1 MWYNIY
7 TEERKVLNMQ
17 VIDRRG
23 IPLTVTFGDLA
34 IGDAF
39 QDNDGDMCIKTDI
52 GAYMY
57 YSHREWIPKYD
68 LDEDELIIPLEIT
81 YTIEREYGRK

>member
-1 MWYNIY
+1 M
-7 TEERKVLNMQ
+7 ELLSKERRTKMQ

-23 IPLTVTFGDLA
+23 IPLTTTFGDLA
-34 IGDAF
+34 IGEAF

-57 YSHREWIPKYD
+57 YDHYEWIPKYD
-68 LDEDELIIPLEIT
+68 LDADELIIPLEIT
-81 YTIEREYGRK
+81 YTIEREGSRK

>member
-1 MWYNIY
+1 
-7 TEERKVLNMQ
+7 MQ

-57 YSHREWIPKYD
+57 YGRGEWITSYNI
-68 LDEDELIIPLEIT
+68 DEDELIIPLEIT
-81 YTIEREYGRK
+81 YTIEREGGRK